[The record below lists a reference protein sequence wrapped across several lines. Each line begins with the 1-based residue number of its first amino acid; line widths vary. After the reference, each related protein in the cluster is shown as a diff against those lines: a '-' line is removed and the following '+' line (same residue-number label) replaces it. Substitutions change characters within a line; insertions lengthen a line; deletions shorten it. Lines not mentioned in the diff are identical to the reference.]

1 MTKLYEKNETAFA
14 VMWILI
20 YIFGTC
26 LAEALSEMAGIYKLF
41 PAIFH
46 GNTGFSFPDTGS
58 PRPGFSCRWYWL
70 PAIRLFSARHC
81 VTRLW
86 NPCCL

>member
-46 GNTGFSFPDTGS
+46 AGLAAFILVWVKERTDREIRAFPSTVS
-58 PRPGFSCRWYWL
+58 AL
-70 PAIRLFSARHC
+70 PSLVFSAAGIDC
-81 VTRLW
+81 KL
-86 NPCCL
+86 